1 MGSYNFSIDGHTM
14 DVIEADG
21 QDTERHTVDMLRI
34 GVGQRC
40 NFAITKPKILFWLNA
55 NHFVLL
61 ITFGYE
67 QI

>member
-40 NFAITKPKILFWLNA
+40 TFEF
-55 NHFVLL
+55 LL
-61 ITFGYE
+61 M
-67 QI
+67 